1 MIVNNI
7 MSTTVV
13 TLTPE
18 DFVKKAASYI
28 CLRKISGIPVV
39 DEHSK
44 LVGMLS
50 EKDILRAIY
59 PSYQEFYDDPSEFRI
74 FSDLG
79 RRYNATASL
88 KVKDIYTKE
97 VISVQSGSPVLKA
110 LSLMLARRVRRL
122 PVLDDDGRLIGIVSQ
137 GDIHQALFNE
147 EFLVDKK

>member
-1 MIVNNI
+1 MFVKDIMTTMI
-7 MSTTVV
+7 T

-18 DFVKKAASYI
+18 DSVKKAAYYI

-39 DEHSK
+39 NEDDK

-59 PSYQEFYDDPSEFRI
+59 PSYQEYYDNPLEFRV
-74 FSDLG
+74 FSDLSS
-79 RRYNATASL
+79 RYNTTANL

-97 VISVQSGSPVLKA
+97 VITVESETPVLKA
-110 LSLMLARRVRRL
+110 LSLMIARRIRRL
-122 PVLDDDGRLIGIVSQ
+122 PVLDIAGNLVGIVSQ

-147 EFLVDKK
+147 EFLPDKN